1 MVAECIAINLV
12 EISFAKEFQYSNRIP
27 VVFKLEKKRF
37 SHMLAKHHAFRQG
50 GGSMF

>member
-12 EISFAKEFQYSNRIP
+12 EISLAKEIQCSNRTP

-37 SHMLAKHHAFRQG
+37 SLMLAKHHAFRQG
-50 GGSMF
+50 GESMF